1 MASSSVEAIAGLG
14 AASEM
19 VFESQSLP
27 PGYEVLLEQ
36 KAADLFAICDQEDKG
51 FVTKRDMQRLRDE
64 LPLGPDQLENVFD
77 ALDGDK
83 NGYLTL
89 EEFTLGFE
97 AFLGLSIPSK
107 SQVSG
112 FLPTFSIVDWKA
124 YKVLACNVSTNKDQQ
139 IKELVAKD
147 FNQLCT
153 RIGKSKNH
161 WARAEF
167 KENFTPRQQKGR
179 QVPLCLQWQVEAE
192 IRKLI
197 EQRHLKN

>member
-1 MASSSVEAIAGLG
+1 MASSSVLATAAG
-14 AASEM
+14 STEEM

-112 FLPTFSIVDWKA
+112 FLSASYTVD
-124 YKVLACNVSTNKDQQ
+124 
-139 IKELVAKD
+139 
-147 FNQLCT
+147 
-153 RIGKSKNH
+153 
-161 WARAEF
+161 
-167 KENFTPRQQKGR
+167 
-179 QVPLCLQWQVEAE
+179 
-192 IRKLI
+192 
-197 EQRHLKN
+197 

>member
-97 AFLGLSIPSK
+97 AFLGLSLPSK
-107 SQVSG
+107 SQASV
-112 FLPTFSIVDWKA
+112 FILILKVDCKLTT
-124 YKVLACNVSTNKDQQ
+124 VFEN
-139 IKELVAKD
+139 
-147 FNQLCT
+147 
-153 RIGKSKNH
+153 IGLEQN
-161 WARAEF
+161 E
-167 KENFTPRQQKGR
+167 
-179 QVPLCLQWQVEAE
+179 
-192 IRKLI
+192 KL
-197 EQRHLKN
+197 

>member
-1 MASSSVEAIAGLG
+1 MASSSVLTAAG
-14 AASEM
+14 STEEM

-112 FLPTFSIVDWKA
+112 FLSASYTVDWKA
-124 YKVLACNVSTNKDQQ
+124 
-139 IKELVAKD
+139 
-147 FNQLCT
+147 
-153 RIGKSKNH
+153 
-161 WARAEF
+161 
-167 KENFTPRQQKGR
+167 
-179 QVPLCLQWQVEAE
+179 
-192 IRKLI
+192 
-197 EQRHLKN
+197 

>member
-97 AFLGLSIPSK
+97 AFLGLSLPSK
-107 SQVSG
+107 SQASV
-112 FLPTFSIVDWKA
+112 FILILKVDCKLT
-124 YKVLACNVSTNKDQQ
+124 VFEN
-139 IKELVAKD
+139 
-147 FNQLCT
+147 
-153 RIGKSKNH
+153 IGLGPI
-161 WARAEF
+161 E
-167 KENFTPRQQKGR
+167 
-179 QVPLCLQWQVEAE
+179 
-192 IRKLI
+192 KL
-197 EQRHLKN
+197 